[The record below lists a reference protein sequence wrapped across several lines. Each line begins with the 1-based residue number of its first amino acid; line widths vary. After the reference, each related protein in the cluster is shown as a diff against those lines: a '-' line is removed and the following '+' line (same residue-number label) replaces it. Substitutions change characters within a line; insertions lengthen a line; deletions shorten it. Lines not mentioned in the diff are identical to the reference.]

1 MNKFLLSLFVLFFSF
16 SAMAQIDEKE
26 KLEQRKEQLQRELSE
41 AKTKLQNE
49 KKKEKSVL
57 KEIAGQDAQ
66 IKISEKIIS
75 TIAKQARILDDN
87 IYLTQLE
94 INKLNKDLKIM
105 KEDYAK
111 MIVKSYKSRSEQ
123 SRFMFVL
130 SSSSFLQAYKRI
142 QYMKQYAGYRKRQA
156 EEIKVKQAR
165 LGVAVGEL
173 QTNKKEKEVVIVE
186 KTKIKAEHEKL
197 KQEKVATAKLIQK
210 DKKKIAAD
218 IAKMDKERKSIDKKI
233 KKMINDAIAAENKKN
248 AAKKK
253 AAATASGNTAP
264 VKTAPVSSTKIELTP
279 EGKLS
284 SDSFKAN
291 KGQLPWPTEKGYIS
305 TGYGDQPHPD
315 YSNIVIHN
323 SGIDITTDSGSSA
336 RAVFAGEVSGVQ
348 VSQTTNTYTVLVRH
362 GDFFT
367 AYSNLSSVSVTVG
380 NKVTAKQTLGK
391 IKTNAKGNSVL
402 KFVINQNTTVLNPKS
417 WLKPK

>member
-1 MNKFLLSLFVLFFSF
+1 MNKFLLTLFVVFFTLSV
-16 SAMAQIDEKE
+16 SAQIDEKE

-41 AKTKLQNE
+41 AKTKLQQE

-57 KEIAGQDAQ
+57 KEIAGQEAQ

-75 TIAKQARILDDN
+75 TIAKQTRILDDN

-94 INKLNKDLKIM
+94 INKLNRDLKIM

-123 SRFMFVL
+123 SQIMFVL
-130 SSSSFLQAYKRI
+130 SSNSFLQAYKRV

-156 EEIKVKQAR
+156 EEIKIKHTR
-165 LGVAVGEL
+165 LGVAVTEL

-197 KQEKVATAKLIQK
+197 KQEKEKTAKLIQK
-210 DKKKIAAD
+210 DKKKITAE
-218 IAKMDKERKSIDKKI
+218 IAKMDKERKAIDKKI
-233 KKMINDAIAAENKKN
+233 KKMINDAIAAENKKRKAEQLA
-248 AAKKK
+248 AAKK
-253 AAATASGNTAP
+253 SGSTVP
-264 VKTAPVSSTKIELTP
+264 VKTTPVSSTKIELTP

-291 KGQLPWPTEKGYIS
+291 KGQLPWPTETGYIS
-305 TGYGDQPHPD
+305 TGYGDVPHPE
-315 YSNIVIHN
+315 YKNIVIHN

-367 AYSNLSSVSVTVG
+367 AYSNLSSVSVSVG
-380 NKVTAKQTLGK
+380 NKVSAKQTLGK

-417 WLKPK
+417 WLKPR

>member
-1 MNKFLLSLFVLFFSF
+1 MNKFLLTLFVVFFTLSV
-16 SAMAQIDEKE
+16 AAQIDEKE

-57 KEIAGQDAQ
+57 KEIAGQEAQ

-75 TIAKQARILDDN
+75 TIAKQTRILDDN

-94 INKLNKDLKIM
+94 INKLNRDLKIM

-111 MIVKSYKSRSEQ
+111 MMVKSYKSRSEQ
-123 SRFMFVL
+123 SRIMFVL
-130 SSSSFLQAYKRI
+130 SSNSFLQAYKRV

-156 EEIKVKQAR
+156 EEIKIKQAR
-165 LGVAVGEL
+165 LGVAVTSL

-186 KTKIKAEHEKL
+186 KTKIKEEHEKL
-197 KQEKVATAKLIQK
+197 KQEKEKTAKLIQK
-210 DKKKIAAD
+210 DKKKIAAE
-218 IAKMDKERKSIDKKI
+218 IAKMDKERKAIDKKI
-233 KKMINDAIAAENKKN
+233 KKMINDAIAAENKKRKAEQAA
-248 AAKKK
+248 AAKK
-253 AAATASGNTAP
+253 SGSTTP
-264 VKTAPVSSTKIELTP
+264 VKTTPVSSTKIELTP

-291 KGQLPWPTEKGYIS
+291 KGRLPWPVAKGYIS
-305 TGYGDQPHPD
+305 TGYGDVPHPD
-315 YSNIVIHN
+315 YKNIVIHN
-323 SGIDITTDSGSSA
+323 SGIDITTDPGSSA
-336 RAVFAGEVSGVQ
+336 MAVFSGEVSGVQ
-348 VSQTTNTYTVLVRH
+348 VSQTTNTYTILVRH

-367 AYSNLSSVSVTVG
+367 AYSNLSSVSVSVG
-380 NKVTAKQTLGK
+380 NKVSAKQVLGK

-417 WLKPK
+417 WITPK

>member
-1 MNKFLLSLFVLFFSF
+1 
-16 SAMAQIDEKE
+16 MAQIDEKE
-26 KLEQRKEQLQRELSE
+26 KLEQRKEQLLRESAEL
-41 AKTKLQNE
+41 KIKLQNE

-66 IKISEKIIS
+66 IRISEKIIS

-130 SSSSFLQAYKRI
+130 SSTSFLQAYKRV

-197 KQEKVATAKLIQK
+197 KQEKVETAKLIQK
-210 DKKKIAAD
+210 DKKKITAD

-367 AYSNLSSVSVTVG
+367 AYSNLSSVSVSVG
-380 NKVTAKQTLGK
+380 NKVSAKQTLGK

>member
-1 MNKFLLSLFVLFFSF
+1 MNKFLLTLFVVFFTLSV
-16 SAMAQIDEKE
+16 SAQIDEKE

-57 KEIAGQDAQ
+57 KEIAGQEAQ

-75 TIAKQARILDDN
+75 TIAKQTRILDDN

-94 INKLNKDLKIM
+94 INKLNRDLKIM

-111 MIVKSYKSRSEQ
+111 MMVKSYKSRSEQ
-123 SRFMFVL
+123 SRIMFVL
-130 SSSSFLQAYKRI
+130 SSNSFLQAYKRV

-156 EEIKVKQAR
+156 EEIKIKQAR
-165 LGVAVGEL
+165 LGVAVTSL

-186 KTKIKAEHEKL
+186 KTKIKEEHEKL
-197 KQEKVATAKLIQK
+197 KQEKEKTAKLIQK
-210 DKKKIAAD
+210 DKKKIAAE
-218 IAKMDKERKSIDKKI
+218 IAKMDKERKAIDKKI
-233 KKMINDAIAAENKKN
+233 KKMINDAIAAENKKRKAEQAA
-248 AAKKK
+248 AAKK
-253 AAATASGNTAP
+253 SGSTTP
-264 VKTAPVSSTKIELTP
+264 VKTTPVSSTKIELTP

-291 KGQLPWPTEKGYIS
+291 KGRLPWPVAKGYIS
-305 TGYGDQPHPD
+305 TGYGDVPHPD
-315 YSNIVIHN
+315 YKNIVIHN
-323 SGIDITTDSGSSA
+323 SGIDITTDPGSSA
-336 RAVFAGEVSGVQ
+336 MAVFSGEVSGVQ
-348 VSQTTNTYTVLVRH
+348 VSQTTNTYTILVRH
-362 GDFFT
+362 GAFFT
-367 AYSNLSSVSVTVG
+367 VYSNLSSVSVSVG
-380 NKVTAKQTLGK
+380 NKVSAKQVLGK

-417 WLKPK
+417 WITPK

>member
-1 MNKFLLSLFVLFFSF
+1 MNKFLLTLFVVFFTLSV
-16 SAMAQIDEKE
+16 SAQIDEKE

-57 KEIAGQDAQ
+57 KEIAGQEAQ

-75 TIAKQARILDDN
+75 TIAKQTRILDDN

-94 INKLNKDLKIM
+94 INKLNRDLKIM

-111 MIVKSYKSRSEQ
+111 MMVKSYKSRSEQ
-123 SRFMFVL
+123 SRIMFVL
-130 SSSSFLQAYKRI
+130 SSKSFLQAYKRV

-156 EEIKVKQAR
+156 EEIKIKQAR
-165 LGVAVGEL
+165 LGVAVTSL

-186 KTKIKAEHEKL
+186 KTKIKEEHEKL
-197 KQEKVATAKLIQK
+197 KQEKEKTAKLIQK
-210 DKKKIAAD
+210 DKKKIAAE
-218 IAKMDKERKSIDKKI
+218 IAKMDKERKAIDKKI
-233 KKMINDAIAAENKKN
+233 KKMINDAIAAENKKRKAEQAA
-248 AAKKK
+248 AAKK
-253 AAATASGNTAP
+253 SGSTTP
-264 VKTAPVSSTKIELTP
+264 VKTTPVSSTKIELTP

-291 KGQLPWPTEKGYIS
+291 KGRLPWPVAKGYIS
-305 TGYGDQPHPD
+305 TGYGDVPHPD
-315 YSNIVIHN
+315 YKNIVIHN
-323 SGIDITTDSGSSA
+323 SGIDITTDPGSSA
-336 RAVFAGEVSGVQ
+336 MAVFSGEVSGVQ
-348 VSQTTNTYTVLVRH
+348 VSQTTNTYTILVRH

-367 AYSNLSSVSVTVG
+367 AYSNLSSVSVSVG
-380 NKVTAKQTLGK
+380 NKVSAKQVLGK

-417 WLKPK
+417 WITPK

>member
-1 MNKFLLSLFVLFFSF
+1 MNKFLLTLFVVFFTLSV
-16 SAMAQIDEKE
+16 SAQIDEKE

-57 KEIAGQDAQ
+57 KEIAGQEAQ

-111 MIVKSYKSRSEQ
+111 MMVKSYKSRSEQ
-123 SRFMFVL
+123 SRIMFVL
-130 SSSSFLQAYKRI
+130 SSNSFLQAYKRM

-156 EEIKVKQAR
+156 EEIKIKQTR
-165 LGVAVGEL
+165 LGVAVTSL

-197 KQEKVATAKLIQK
+197 KQEKEQTAKLIQK
-210 DKKKIAAD
+210 DKKKIAAE
-218 IAKMDKERKSIDKKI
+218 IAKMDKERKAIDKKI
-233 KKMINDAIAAENKKN
+233 KKMINDAIAAENKKRKAEQQA
-248 AAKKK
+248 AAKKNGV
-253 AAATASGNTAP
+253 TTP
-264 VKTAPVSSTKIELTP
+264 VKVTPVSSTKIELTP

-291 KGQLPWPTEKGYIS
+291 KGRLPWPVAKGYIS
-305 TGYGDQPHPD
+305 TGYGDVPHPD
-315 YSNIVIHN
+315 YKNIVIHN
-323 SGIDITTDSGSSA
+323 SGIDITTDPGSSA
-336 RAVFAGEVSGVQ
+336 MAVFSGEVSGVQ

-367 AYSNLSSVSVTVG
+367 AYSNLSNVSVSVG
-380 NKVTAKQTLGK
+380 NKVSAKQVLGK

-417 WLKPK
+417 WIAPK

>member
-1 MNKFLLSLFVLFFSF
+1 MNKFLLTLFVVFFTLSV
-16 SAMAQIDEKE
+16 SAQIDEKE

-41 AKTKLQNE
+41 AKTKLQQE

-57 KEIAGQDAQ
+57 KEIAGQEAQ

-75 TIAKQARILDDN
+75 TIAKQTRILDDN

-94 INKLNKDLKIM
+94 INKLNRDLKIM

-111 MIVKSYKSRSEQ
+111 MMVKSYKSRSEQ
-123 SRFMFVL
+123 SRVMFVL
-130 SSSSFLQAYKRI
+130 SSSSFLQAYKRV

-156 EEIKVKQAR
+156 EEIKIKQAR
-165 LGVAVGEL
+165 LGVAVTSL

-186 KTKIKAEHEKL
+186 KTKIKEEHEKL
-197 KQEKVATAKLIQK
+197 KQEKEKTAKLIQK
-210 DKKKIAAD
+210 DKKKIAAE
-218 IAKMDKERKSIDKKI
+218 IAKMDKERKAIDKKI
-233 KKMINDAIAAENKKN
+233 KKMINDAIAAENKKRKAEQAA
-248 AAKKK
+248 AAKK
-253 AAATASGNTAP
+253 SGSTTP
-264 VKTAPVSSTKIELTP
+264 VKTTPVSSTKIELTP

-291 KGQLPWPTEKGYIS
+291 KGRLPWPVAKGYIS
-305 TGYGDQPHPD
+305 TGYGDVPHPD
-315 YSNIVIHN
+315 YKNIVIHN
-323 SGIDITTDSGSSA
+323 SGIDITTDPGSSA
-336 RAVFAGEVSGVQ
+336 MAVFSGEVSGVQ
-348 VSQTTNTYTVLVRH
+348 VSQTTNTYTILVRH

-367 AYSNLSSVSVTVG
+367 AYSNLSSVSVSVG
-380 NKVTAKQTLGK
+380 NKVSAKQVLGK

-417 WLKPK
+417 WITPK

>member
-1 MNKFLLSLFVLFFSF
+1 MNKFLLTLFVVFFTLSV
-16 SAMAQIDEKE
+16 SAQIDEKE

-94 INKLNKDLKIM
+94 INKLNRDLKIM

-123 SRFMFVL
+123 SRIMFVL
-130 SSSSFLQAYKRI
+130 SSNSFLQAYKRV

-165 LGVAVGEL
+165 LGVAVTSL

-197 KQEKVATAKLIQK
+197 KQEKEKTAKLIQK
-210 DKKKIAAD
+210 DKKKIAAE
-218 IAKMDKERKSIDKKI
+218 IAKMDKERKAIDKKI
-233 KKMINDAIAAENKKN
+233 KKMINDAIYKENLKRKAEKEA
-248 AAKKK
+248 AAKKAGITTPIK
-253 AAATASGNTAP
+253 S
-264 VKTAPVSSTKIELTP
+264 APVSSTKIELTP
-279 EGKLS
+279 DGKLV
-284 SDSFKAN
+284 SDSFRAN
-291 KGQLPWPTEKGYIS
+291 KGKLPWPTEKGFIS
-305 TGYGDQPHPD
+305 TGYGDTPHPE
-315 YSNIVIHN
+315 YKSVMIHN
-323 SGIDITTDSGSSA
+323 SGIDITTDGGSSA
-336 RAVFAGEVSGVQ
+336 RSVFNGEVSSIQ
-348 VSQTTNTYTVLVRH
+348 VSQTTNTYTVVVRH
-362 GDFFT
+362 GDFFSS
-367 AYSNLSSVSVTVG
+367 YSNLSNVSVSVG

-402 KFVINQNTTVLNPKS
+402 KFVISQNLTFVNPKL
-417 WLKPK
+417 WIAPR

>member
-1 MNKFLLSLFVLFFSF
+1 
-16 SAMAQIDEKE
+16 MAQIDEKE

-41 AKTKLQNE
+41 ARTKLQNE

-66 IKISEKIIS
+66 IRISEKIIS

-94 INKLNKDLKIM
+94 INKLNKDLIIM

-130 SSSSFLQAYKRI
+130 SSTSFLQAYKRV

-165 LGVAVGEL
+165 LGIAVGEL

-253 AAATASGNTAP
+253 AAAKASGNTAP

-367 AYSNLSSVSVTVG
+367 AYSNLSSVSVSVG
-380 NKVTAKQTLGK
+380 NKVSAKQTLGK

>member
-26 KLEQRKEQLQRELSE
+26 KLEQRKEQLQKELSE

-66 IKISEKIIS
+66 IRISEKIIS

-130 SSSSFLQAYKRI
+130 SSTSFLQAYKRV

-173 QTNKKEKEVVIVE
+173 QINKKEKEVVIVE

-197 KQEKVATAKLIQK
+197 KQEKVETAKLIQK

-305 TGYGDQPHPD
+305 TGYGNQPHPD

-367 AYSNLSSVSVTVG
+367 AYSNLSSVSVSVG

>member
-66 IKISEKIIS
+66 IRISEKIIS

-94 INKLNKDLKIM
+94 INKLNKDLIIM

-130 SSSSFLQAYKRI
+130 SSTSFLQAYKRV

-173 QTNKKEKEVVIVE
+173 QTNKKEKEIVIVE

-367 AYSNLSSVSVTVG
+367 AYSNLSSVSVSVG
-380 NKVTAKQTLGK
+380 NKVSAKQTLGK

>member
-1 MNKFLLSLFVLFFSF
+1 MFFTLSVS
-16 SAMAQIDEKE
+16 AQIDEKE

-41 AKTKLQNE
+41 AKTKLQQE

-57 KEIAGQDAQ
+57 KEIAGQEAQ

-94 INKLNKDLKIM
+94 INKLNRDLKIM

-123 SRFMFVL
+123 SRIMFVL
-130 SSSSFLQAYKRI
+130 SSNSFLQAYKRM

-156 EEIKVKQAR
+156 EEIKIKQTR
-165 LGVAVGEL
+165 LGVAVNEL

-197 KQEKVATAKLIQK
+197 KEEKVQTAKLIQK

-233 KKMINDAIAAENKKN
+233 KKMINDAIAAENRKRKLEQQA
-248 AAKKK
+248 AAKK
-253 AAATASGNTAP
+253 SGTTAP
-264 VKTAPVSSTKIELTP
+264 VKTTPVSSTKIELTP

-291 KGQLPWPTEKGYIS
+291 KGRLPWPVAKGYIS
-305 TGYGDQPHPD
+305 TGYGDVPHPD
-315 YSNIVIHN
+315 YKNIVIHN
-323 SGIDITTDSGSSA
+323 SGIDITTDPGSSA
-336 RAVFAGEVSGVQ
+336 MAVFSGEVSGVQ

-367 AYSNLSSVSVTVG
+367 AYSNLSNVSVSVG
-380 NKVTAKQTLGK
+380 NKVSAKQILGK

-417 WLKPK
+417 WIAPK

>member
-1 MNKFLLSLFVLFFSF
+1 MPKHLFIIAFLIF
-16 SAMAQIDEKE
+16 SASAWSQSAQE
-26 KLEQRKEQLQRELSE
+26 KLEQRKEQI
-41 AKTKLQNE
+41 
-49 KKKEKSVL
+49 L
-57 KEIAGQDAQ
+57 KEIRAQEALLRSQDTKQ
-66 IKISEKIIS
+66 KSILTEIIQQKEKIRLRESLIK
-75 TIAKQARILDDN
+75 TTEKQAKILKDEMYIN
-87 IYLTQLE
+87 QLA
-94 INKLNKDLKIM
+94 INQLNRELEDLKS
-105 KEDYAK
+105 DYAAL
-111 MIVKSYKSRSEQ
+111 IVKSYKSRSEQ
-123 SRFMFVL
+123 SRIMFVL
-130 SSSSFLQAYKRI
+130 SSNSFLQAYKRV

-156 EEIKVKQAR
+156 EEIKIKQAR
-165 LGVAVGEL
+165 LGVAVTSL

-197 KQEKVATAKLIQK
+197 KQEKEKTAKLIQK
-210 DKKKIAAD
+210 DKKKIAAE
-218 IAKMDKERKSIDKKI
+218 IAKMDKERKAIDKKI
-233 KKMINDAIAAENKKN
+233 KKMINDAIAAENKKRKAEQLA
-248 AAKKK
+248 AAKKSG
-253 AAATASGNTAP
+253 ATTP
-264 VKTAPVSSTKIELTP
+264 VKTTPVSSTKIELTP

-305 TGYGDQPHPD
+305 TGYGDVPHPE

-367 AYSNLSSVSVTVG
+367 AYSNLSSVSVSVG
-380 NKVTAKQTLGK
+380 NKVSAKQTLGK

>member
-1 MNKFLLSLFVLFFSF
+1 MNKFLLTLFVVFFTLSV
-16 SAMAQIDEKE
+16 SAQIDEKE
-26 KLEQRKEQLQRELSE
+26 KLEQRKEQLLREQAELK
-41 AKTKLQNE
+41 AKLQNE

-57 KEIAGQDAQ
+57 KEIAGQEAQ

-94 INKLNKDLKIM
+94 INKLNRDLKIM

-123 SRFMFVL
+123 SRVMFVL
-130 SSSSFLQAYKRI
+130 SSSSFLQAYKRV

-156 EEIKVKQAR
+156 EEIKIKQAR
-165 LGVAVGEL
+165 LGTAVASL

-186 KTKIKAEHEKL
+186 KTKIKEEHEKL
-197 KQEKVATAKLIQK
+197 KQEKEKTAKLIQK
-210 DKKKIAAD
+210 DKKKIAAE
-218 IAKMDKERKSIDKKI
+218 IAAKQKESKAIDKKI
-233 KKMINDAIAAENKKN
+233 KKMINDAIAAENKKRKAEQLA
-248 AAKKK
+248 AAKK
-253 AAATASGNTAP
+253 SGSTTP
-264 VKTAPVSSTKIELTP
+264 IKTTPVSSTKIELTP

-291 KGQLPWPTEKGYIS
+291 KGQLPWPTETGYIS
-305 TGYGDQPHPD
+305 TGYGDVPHPEFK
-315 YSNIVIHN
+315 NIVIHN
-323 SGIDITTDSGSSA
+323 SGIDITTDSGASA

-348 VSQTTNTYTVLVRH
+348 ISQTTNTYTVLVRH

-367 AYSNLSSVSVTVG
+367 AYSNLSSVSVAVG

-417 WLKPK
+417 WLKPR

>member
-1 MNKFLLSLFVLFFSF
+1 MNKFLLTLFVVFFTLSV
-16 SAMAQIDEKE
+16 SAQIDEKE

-57 KEIAGQDAQ
+57 KEIAGQEAQ

-94 INKLNKDLKIM
+94 INKLNRDLKIM

-111 MIVKSYKSRSEQ
+111 MMVKSYKSRSEQ
-123 SRFMFVL
+123 SRIMFVL
-130 SSSSFLQAYKRI
+130 SSNSFLQAYKRV

-156 EEIKVKQAR
+156 EEIKIKQAR
-165 LGVAVGEL
+165 LGVAVTSL

-186 KTKIKAEHEKL
+186 KTKIKEEHEKL
-197 KQEKVATAKLIQK
+197 KQEKEKTAKLIQK
-210 DKKKIAAD
+210 DKKKIAAE
-218 IAKMDKERKSIDKKI
+218 IAKMDKERKAIDKKI
-233 KKMINDAIAAENKKN
+233 KKMINDAIAAENKKRKAEQAA
-248 AAKKK
+248 AAKK
-253 AAATASGNTAP
+253 SGSTTP
-264 VKTAPVSSTKIELTP
+264 VKTTPVSSTKIELTP

-291 KGQLPWPTEKGYIS
+291 KGRLPWPVAKGYIS
-305 TGYGDQPHPD
+305 TGYGDVPHPD
-315 YSNIVIHN
+315 YKNIVIHN
-323 SGIDITTDSGSSA
+323 SGIDITTDPGSSA
-336 RAVFAGEVSGVQ
+336 MAVFSGEVSGVQ
-348 VSQTTNTYTVLVRH
+348 VSQTTNTYTILVRH

-367 AYSNLSSVSVTVG
+367 AYSNLSSVSVSVG
-380 NKVTAKQTLGK
+380 NKVSAKQVLGK

-417 WLKPK
+417 WITPK

>member
-1 MNKFLLSLFVLFFSF
+1 MNKFLLTLFVVFFTLSV
-16 SAMAQIDEKE
+16 SAQIDEKE

-57 KEIAGQDAQ
+57 KEIAGQEAQ

-94 INKLNKDLKIM
+94 INKLNRDLKIM

-123 SRFMFVL
+123 SRIMFVL
-130 SSSSFLQAYKRI
+130 SSNSFLQAYKRM

-156 EEIKVKQAR
+156 EEIKIKQNR

-197 KQEKVATAKLIQK
+197 KQEKEQTAKLIQK
-210 DKKKIAAD
+210 DKKKIAAE
-218 IAKMDKERKSIDKKI
+218 IAAKQKESKAIDKKI
-233 KKMINDAIAAENKKN
+233 KKMINDAIAAENRKRKLEQQA
-248 AAKKK
+248 AAKK
-253 AAATASGNTAP
+253 SGITTP
-264 VKTAPVSSTKIELTP
+264 VKTTPVSSTKIELTP

-291 KGQLPWPTEKGYIS
+291 KGRLPWPVAKGFIS
-305 TGYGDQPHPD
+305 TGFGDVPHPD
-315 YSNIVIHN
+315 YKNIVIHN

-336 RAVFAGEVSGVQ
+336 MSVFSGEVSGVQ

-367 AYSNLSSVSVTVG
+367 AYSNLSSVSVSVG
-380 NKVTAKQTLGK
+380 NKVTAKQVLGK

-417 WLKPK
+417 WITPR

>member
-1 MNKFLLSLFVLFFSF
+1 MNKFLLTLFVVFFTLSV
-16 SAMAQIDEKE
+16 AAQIDEKE
-26 KLEQRKEQLQRELSE
+26 KLEQRKEQLLREQAELK
-41 AKTKLQNE
+41 AKLQNE

-57 KEIAGQDAQ
+57 KEIAGQEAQ

-75 TIAKQARILDDN
+75 TVAKQARILDDN

-94 INKLNKDLKIM
+94 INKLNRDLKIM

-123 SRFMFVL
+123 SRVMFVL
-130 SSSSFLQAYKRI
+130 SSSSFLQAYKRV

-165 LGVAVGEL
+165 LGVAVASL

-197 KQEKVATAKLIQK
+197 KQEKEKTAKLIQK
-210 DKKKIAAD
+210 DKKKIAAE
-218 IAKMDKERKSIDKKI
+218 IAAKQKESKAIDKKI
-233 KKMINDAIAAENKKN
+233 KKMINDAIAAENKKRKAEQLA
-248 AAKKK
+248 AAKK
-253 AAATASGNTAP
+253 SGSTAP
-264 VKTAPVSSTKIELTP
+264 IKTTPVSSTKIELTP

-291 KGQLPWPTEKGYIS
+291 KGQLPWPTETGYIS
-305 TGYGDQPHPD
+305 TGYGDVPHPEFK
-315 YSNIVIHN
+315 NIVIHN
-323 SGIDITTDSGSSA
+323 SGIDITTDSGASA

-348 VSQTTNTYTVLVRH
+348 ISQTTNTYTVLVRH

-367 AYSNLSSVSVTVG
+367 AYSNLSSVSVAVG

-417 WLKPK
+417 WLKPR

>member
-26 KLEQRKEQLQRELSE
+26 KLEQRKEQLQKELSE

-66 IKISEKIIS
+66 IRISEKIIS

-130 SSSSFLQAYKRI
+130 SSTSFLQAYKRV

-233 KKMINDAIAAENKKN
+233 KKMINDAIASENKKN

-253 AAATASGNTAP
+253 AAATASGTTAP

-367 AYSNLSSVSVTVG
+367 AYSNLSSVSVSVG

>member
-1 MNKFLLSLFVLFFSF
+1 
-16 SAMAQIDEKE
+16 
-26 KLEQRKEQLQRELSE
+26 
-41 AKTKLQNE
+41 
-49 KKKEKSVL
+49 
-57 KEIAGQDAQ
+57 
-66 IKISEKIIS
+66 
-75 TIAKQARILDDN
+75 
-87 IYLTQLE
+87 
-94 INKLNKDLKIM
+94 M

-111 MIVKSYKSRSEQ
+111 MMVKSYKSRSEQ
-123 SRFMFVL
+123 SRIMFVL
-130 SSSSFLQAYKRI
+130 SSNSFLQAYKRV

-156 EEIKVKQAR
+156 EEIKIKQAR
-165 LGVAVGEL
+165 LGVAVTSL

-197 KQEKVATAKLIQK
+197 KQEKEKTAKLIQK
-210 DKKKIAAD
+210 DKKKIAAE
-218 IAKMDKERKSIDKKI
+218 IAKMDKERKAIDKKI
-233 KKMINDAIAAENKKN
+233 KKMINDAIAAENKKRKAEQLA
-248 AAKKK
+248 AAKKSG
-253 AAATASGNTAP
+253 ATTP
-264 VKTAPVSSTKIELTP
+264 VKTTPVSSTKIELTP

-305 TGYGDQPHPD
+305 TGYGDVPHPE

-367 AYSNLSSVSVTVG
+367 AYSNLSSVSVSVG
-380 NKVTAKQTLGK
+380 NKVSAKQTLGK

>member
-16 SAMAQIDEKE
+16 SAIAQIDEKE
-26 KLEQRKEQLQRELSE
+26 KLEQRKEQLQKELSE

-66 IKISEKIIS
+66 IRISEKIIS

-130 SSSSFLQAYKRI
+130 SSTSFLQAYKRV

-197 KQEKVATAKLIQK
+197 KQEKVETAKLIQK

-253 AAATASGNTAP
+253 AAATASGTTAP

-367 AYSNLSSVSVTVG
+367 AYSNLSSVSVSVG

>member
-16 SAMAQIDEKE
+16 SAMAQLDEKE

-66 IKISEKIIS
+66 IRISEKIIS

-130 SSSSFLQAYKRI
+130 SSTSFLQAYKRV

-253 AAATASGNTAP
+253 AAATASGTTAP

-367 AYSNLSSVSVTVG
+367 AYSNLSSVSVSVG

>member
-26 KLEQRKEQLQRELSE
+26 KLEQRKEQLLRESAEL
-41 AKTKLQNE
+41 KIKLQNE

-66 IKISEKIIS
+66 IRISEKIIS

-130 SSSSFLQAYKRI
+130 SSTSFLQAYKRV

-197 KQEKVATAKLIQK
+197 KQEKVETAKLIQK

-367 AYSNLSSVSVTVG
+367 AYSNLSSVSVSVG

>member
-1 MNKFLLSLFVLFFSF
+1 MNKFLLSLFVLFFSL

-26 KLEQRKEQLQRELSE
+26 KLEQRKEQLLKEQAEL
-41 AKTKLQNE
+41 KVKLQNE

-66 IKISEKIIS
+66 IRISEKIIS
-75 TIAKQARILDDN
+75 TIAKQTRILDDN

-130 SSSSFLQAYKRI
+130 SSTSFLQAYKRV

-165 LGVAVGEL
+165 LGEAVGEL

-186 KTKIKAEHEKL
+186 KTKIKEEHEKL

-218 IAKMDKERKSIDKKI
+218 IAAKQKESKAIDKKI

-253 AAATASGNTAP
+253 AAAASSGETTP
-264 VKTAPVSSTKIELTP
+264 IKTTPVSTTKIELTP

-367 AYSNLSSVSVTVG
+367 AYSNLSSVSVSVG
-380 NKVTAKQTLGK
+380 NKVSAKQTLGK

>member
-26 KLEQRKEQLQRELSE
+26 KLEQRKEQLLRESAEL
-41 AKTKLQNE
+41 KIKLQNE

-66 IKISEKIIS
+66 IRISEKIIS

-130 SSSSFLQAYKRI
+130 SSTSFLQAYKRV

-197 KQEKVATAKLIQK
+197 KQEKVETAKLIQK
-210 DKKKIAAD
+210 DKKKITAD

-253 AAATASGNTAP
+253 AAATASGNTTP

-367 AYSNLSSVSVTVG
+367 AYSNLSSVSVSVG

>member
-1 MNKFLLSLFVLFFSF
+1 MNKFLLTLFVVFFTLSV
-16 SAMAQIDEKE
+16 SAQIDEKE

-57 KEIAGQDAQ
+57 KEIAGQEAQ

-94 INKLNKDLKIM
+94 INKLNRDLKIM

-123 SRFMFVL
+123 SRIMFVL
-130 SSSSFLQAYKRI
+130 SSNSFLQAYKRM

-156 EEIKVKQAR
+156 EEIKIKQTR
-165 LGVAVGEL
+165 LGVAVNEL

-197 KQEKVATAKLIQK
+197 KEEKVQTAKLIQK
-210 DKKKIAAD
+210 DKKKIAAE

-233 KKMINDAIAAENKKN
+233 KKMINDAIAAENRKRKLEQQA
-248 AAKKK
+248 AAKK
-253 AAATASGNTAP
+253 SGTTAP
-264 VKTAPVSSTKIELTP
+264 VKTTPVSSTKIELTP

-291 KGQLPWPTEKGYIS
+291 KGRLPWPVAKGYIS
-305 TGYGDQPHPD
+305 TGYGDVPHPD
-315 YSNIVIHN
+315 YKNIVIHN
-323 SGIDITTDSGSSA
+323 SGIDITTDPGSSA
-336 RAVFAGEVSGVQ
+336 MAVFSGEVSGVQ

-367 AYSNLSSVSVTVG
+367 AYSNLSSVSVSVG
-380 NKVTAKQTLGK
+380 NKVSAKQILGK

-417 WLKPK
+417 WIAPK

>member
-1 MNKFLLSLFVLFFSF
+1 MNKFLLSLFVLFFPF

-94 INKLNKDLKIM
+94 INKLNKDLIIM

-130 SSSSFLQAYKRI
+130 SSTSFLQAYKRV

-173 QTNKKEKEVVIVE
+173 QTNKKEKEIVIVE

-367 AYSNLSSVSVTVG
+367 AYSNLSSVSVSVG
-380 NKVTAKQTLGK
+380 NKVSAKQTLGK

>member
-26 KLEQRKEQLQRELSE
+26 KLEQRKEQLLRESAEL
-41 AKTKLQNE
+41 KIKLQNE

-66 IKISEKIIS
+66 IRISEKIIS

-130 SSSSFLQAYKRI
+130 SSTSFLQAYKRV

-197 KQEKVATAKLIQK
+197 KQEKVETAKLIQK

-367 AYSNLSSVSVTVG
+367 AYSNLSSVSVSSIDAF
-380 NKVTAKQTLGK
+380 NLF
-391 IKTNAKGNSVL
+391 I
-402 KFVINQNTTVLNPKS
+402 FKS
-417 WLKPK
+417 SM

>member
-1 MNKFLLSLFVLFFSF
+1 MNKFLLALFVLFFSF
-16 SAMAQIDEKE
+16 SATAQIDEKE

-130 SSSSFLQAYKRI
+130 SSTSFLQAYKRV

-156 EEIKVKQAR
+156 EEIKIKQAR

-367 AYSNLSSVSVTVG
+367 AYSNLSSVSVSVG
-380 NKVTAKQTLGK
+380 NKVSAKQTLGK

>member
-1 MNKFLLSLFVLFFSF
+1 MNKFLLTLFVVFFTLSV
-16 SAMAQIDEKE
+16 AAQIDEKE

-57 KEIAGQDAQ
+57 KEIAGQEAQ

-94 INKLNKDLKIM
+94 INKLNRDLKIM

-111 MIVKSYKSRSEQ
+111 MMVKSYKSRSEQ
-123 SRFMFVL
+123 SRIMFVL
-130 SSSSFLQAYKRI
+130 SSNSFLQAYKRV

-156 EEIKVKQAR
+156 EEIKIKQAR
-165 LGVAVGEL
+165 LGVAVTSL

-186 KTKIKAEHEKL
+186 KTKIKEEHEKL
-197 KQEKVATAKLIQK
+197 KQEKEKTAKLIQK
-210 DKKKIAAD
+210 DKKKIAAE
-218 IAKMDKERKSIDKKI
+218 IAKMDKERKAIDKKI
-233 KKMINDAIAAENKKN
+233 KKMINDAIAAENKKRKAEQAA
-248 AAKKK
+248 AAKK
-253 AAATASGNTAP
+253 SGSTTP
-264 VKTAPVSSTKIELTP
+264 VKTTPVSSTKIELTP

-291 KGQLPWPTEKGYIS
+291 KGRLPWPVAKGYIS
-305 TGYGDQPHPD
+305 TGYGDVPHPD
-315 YSNIVIHN
+315 YKNIVIHN
-323 SGIDITTDSGSSA
+323 SGIDITTDPGSSA
-336 RAVFAGEVSGVQ
+336 MAVFSGEVSGVQ
-348 VSQTTNTYTVLVRH
+348 VSQTTNTYTILVRH

-367 AYSNLSSVSVTVG
+367 AYSNLSSVSVSVG
-380 NKVTAKQTLGK
+380 NKVSAKQVLGK

-417 WLKPK
+417 WITPK

>member
-16 SAMAQIDEKE
+16 SATAQIDEKE

-66 IKISEKIIS
+66 IRISEKIIS

-130 SSSSFLQAYKRI
+130 SSTSFLQAYKRV

-173 QTNKKEKEVVIVE
+173 QTNKKEKEIVIVE

-367 AYSNLSSVSVTVG
+367 AYSNLSSVSVSVG
-380 NKVTAKQTLGK
+380 NKVSAKQTLGK

>member
-1 MNKFLLSLFVLFFSF
+1 MNKFLLTLFVVFFTLSV
-16 SAMAQIDEKE
+16 SAQIDEKE

-41 AKTKLQNE
+41 AKTKLQQE

-57 KEIAGQDAQ
+57 KEIAGQEAQ
-66 IKISEKIIS
+66 IQISEKIIS

-94 INKLNKDLKIM
+94 INKLNRDLKIM

-123 SRFMFVL
+123 SQIMFVL
-130 SSSSFLQAYKRI
+130 SSNSFLQAYKRV

-156 EEIKVKQAR
+156 EEIKTKQAK
-165 LGVAVGEL
+165 LGVAVVSL

-197 KQEKVATAKLIQK
+197 KQEKEKTAKLIQK
-210 DKKKIAAD
+210 DKKKIAAE
-218 IAKMDKERKSIDKKI
+218 IAKMDKERKAIDKKI
-233 KKMINDAIAAENKKN
+233 KKMISDAIVAENKKRKVEQQA
-248 AAKKK
+248 AAKKNGV
-253 AAATASGNTAP
+253 TTP
-264 VKTAPVSSTKIELTP
+264 VKTTPVSSTKIELTP
-279 EGKLS
+279 EGKLA

-291 KGQLPWPTEKGYIS
+291 KGRLPWPTEKGFIS
-305 TGYGDQPHPD
+305 IAYGDTPHPEHK
-315 YSNIVIHN
+315 NVMLHN
-323 SGIDITTDSGSSA
+323 SGIEITTDAGSSA
-336 RAVFAGEVSGVQ
+336 RAVFNGEVSSIQ
-348 VSQTTNTYTVLVRH
+348 VSPSTNTYTVVVRH

-367 AYSNLSSVSVTVG
+367 SYSYLSGVSVSIG

-391 IKTNAKGNSVL
+391 IKTNTKGNSVL
-402 KFVINQNTTVLNPKS
+402 KFIISQNLTFVNPKS
-417 WLKPK
+417 WIAPR

>member
-66 IKISEKIIS
+66 IRISEKIIS

-130 SSSSFLQAYKRI
+130 SSTSFLQAYKRV

-165 LGVAVGEL
+165 LGIAVGEL

-367 AYSNLSSVSVTVG
+367 AYSNLSSVSVSVG